1 MSNETGITEVVDTR
15 ELDSEIG
22 ILSNDNILAL
32 AEEAERRIDAIN
44 RIMNAALKVTNEKD
58 WVLIAGEPYLQE
70 SGATKVARVFGIG
83 WKIKDG
89 YPIIDVDPDGHFT
102 YTYEMVFKMGN
113 VEIEATGSRSSK
125 DEFFTG
131 KDNPEKGKTAKKP
144 QDVDKRDVKM
154 SAYTNCINNG
164 IKRIL
169 PGLRN
174 LSIED
179 MEKAGLNMGK
189 MRGYTFKGTSKNATT
204 TISEDLKCENCDSNI
219 TSQEASYSK
228 AKYQKELCRKCQALA
243 QRGELNNGNTGNEQK
258 NQGEQAI
265 KN

>member
-1 MSNETGITEVVDTR
+1 MNKETGMVEIVDTK

-22 ILSNDNILAL
+22 MLTNDNILAL
-32 AEEAERRIDAIN
+32 AEEAERRIEAIN

-58 WVLIAGEPYLQE
+58 WVLIAGTPYLQE

-83 WKIKDG
+83 WRIKEG
-89 YPIIDVDPDGHFT
+89 YPSIDVEPDGHFT
-102 YTYEMVFKMGN
+102 YTYEIIFSMGN
-113 VEIEATGSRSSK
+113 VQIEATGSRSSK
-125 DEFFTG
+125 DDFFTG
-131 KDNPEKGKTAKKP
+131 KKNPKKP
-144 QDVDKRDVKM
+144 QDIDKRDVKM

-174 LSIED
+174 LSVED

-189 MRGYTFKGTSKNATT
+189 MAGYTFKGESKNATT
-204 TISEDLKCENCDSNI
+204 TITEELKCENCSANI

-228 AKYQKELCRKCQALA
+228 AKYQKELCRKCQLLA
-243 QRGELNNGNTGNEQK
+243 QKGELDNANSRNESE
-258 NQGEQAI
+258 NQGEKTI
-265 KN
+265 

>member
-1 MSNETGITEVVDTR
+1 MSNEANLPEIVDTR
-15 ELDSEIG
+15 NLDNEIG
-22 ILSNDNILAL
+22 MLTNDNILKL
-32 AEEAERRIDAIN
+32 AEEAERRIEAIN
-44 RIMNAALKVTNEKD
+44 RIMNAALKVTNEHD
-58 WVLIAGEPYLQE
+58 WVLIGGSPYLQE

-89 YPIIDVDPDGHFT
+89 YPTIDVESDGHFT
-102 YTYEMVFKMGN
+102 YTYEMKFMMGN
-113 VEIEATGSRSSK
+113 TEIEATGSRSSK

-131 KDNPEKGKTAKKP
+131 KDNPEKGKIAKKP

-179 MEKAGLNMGK
+179 MEKAGLNIDK
-189 MRGYTFKGTSKNATT
+189 MKGYTFKGDSKNSTT
-204 TISEDLKCENCDSNI
+204 TVTGDFKCENCGTNI
-219 TSQEASYSK
+219 TSQEASFSK
-228 AKYQKELCRKCQALA
+228 ARYQKELCRKCQALA
-243 QRGELNNGNTGNEQK
+243 QRGELSDSTRNESENK
-258 NQGEQAI
+258 GDKAI
-265 KN
+265 